1 MKASGTRLQAS
12 VSLSCNVWSDDPP
25 VPMPAT
31 QPLQEARSRNP
42 KPVTFCRREGALN
55 VLVKGRNIPVT
66 EALER
71 YATEKVERVARFFDE
86 DRSDSRAEVELIHE
100 RNRAISEP
108 EVAEATL
115 FINGSVLKASEAS
128 EDMYASIDRMSDKLE
143 RQVKRYRGRQID
155 RWQGQLK
162 NAPEMPVES
171 VQPFVVEEEED
182 IETRIVRTKQFQMKP
197 MSEEE
202 AVLQL
207 ELLDHDF
214 YVFTSADTGDIN
226 VVYRRRDGNYG
237 LIEPAR

>member
-1 MKASGTRLQAS
+1 MLATTEGR
-12 VSLSCNVWSDDPP
+12 SDVDI
-25 VPMPAT
+25 
-31 QPLQEARSRNP
+31 LI
-42 KPVTFCRREGALN
+42 
-55 VLVKGRNIPVT
+55 KGRNIPVT

-71 YATEKVERVARFFDE
+71 YAREKVERVTRFFDE
-86 DRSDSRAEVELIHE
+86 ERSVSRAEVELLHE
-100 RNRAISEP
+100 RNRAVSEP

-115 FINGSVLKASEAS
+115 FINGSVLKASDAS

-143 RQVKRYRGRQID
+143 RQVKRLRGRQID
-155 RWQGQLK
+155 RWQGQMK
-162 NAPEMPVES
+162 NTTAAEGGPDLPS
-171 VQPFVVEEEED
+171 ILDDEEEFEA
-182 IETRIVRTKQFQMKP
+182 RIVRTKQFQMKP

>member
-1 MKASGTRLQAS
+1 M
-12 VSLSCNVWSDDPP
+12 
-25 VPMPAT
+25 
-31 QPLQEARSRNP
+31 EIHI
-42 KPVTFCRREGALN
+42 
-55 VLVKGRNIPVT
+55 KGRNIPVT

-71 YATEKVERVARFFDE
+71 YAWDKVERIARFFDDE
-86 DRSDSRAEVELIHE
+86 RTASRAEVELIHE
-100 RNRAISEP
+100 RNRAVSEP

-115 FINGSVLKASEAS
+115 FINGAVLKASEAS

-143 RQVKRYRGRQID
+143 RQVKRFRGRQID

-162 NAPEMPVES
+162 NTPEAGPEVA
-171 VQPFVVEEEED
+171 QPFVVEEEE

-197 MSEEE
+197 MGAEE

>member
-1 MKASGTRLQAS
+1 MDILI
-12 VSLSCNVWSDDPP
+12 
-25 VPMPAT
+25 
-31 QPLQEARSRNP
+31 
-42 KPVTFCRREGALN
+42 
-55 VLVKGRNIPVT
+55 KGRNIPVT

-71 YATEKVERVARFFDE
+71 YAWEKVERVARFFDDE
-86 DRSDSRAEVELIHE
+86 RTASRAEVELIHE
-100 RNRAISEP
+100 RNRAVSEP

-143 RQVKRYRGRQID
+143 RQVKRFRGRQID

-162 NAPEMPVES
+162 NRPDET
-171 VQPFVVEEEED
+171 QPFVVEEEEE

-197 MSEEE
+197 MGAEE

-226 VVYRRRDGNYG
+226 VVYRRRDGDYG

>member
-1 MKASGTRLQAS
+1 MLATTEGR
-12 VSLSCNVWSDDPP
+12 SD
-25 VPMPAT
+25 MHI
-31 QPLQEARSRNP
+31 LI
-42 KPVTFCRREGALN
+42 
-55 VLVKGRNIPVT
+55 KGRNIPVT

-71 YATEKVERVARFFDE
+71 YAWEKVERVARFFDDE
-86 DRSDSRAEVELIHE
+86 RTASRAEVELIHE

-115 FINGSVLKASEAS
+115 FINGSVLKASESS
-128 EDMYASIDRMSDKLE
+128 EDMYASIDGMSDKLE
-143 RQVKRYRGRQID
+143 RQVKRFRGRQID

-162 NAPEMPVES
+162 NTPDVAPEVA
-171 VQPFVVEEEED
+171 QPFVVEEEEE
-182 IETRIVRTKQFQMKP
+182 IEARIVRTKQFQMKP
-197 MSEEE
+197 MGAEE

-226 VVYRRRDGNYG
+226 VVYRRRDGDYG

>member
-1 MKASGTRLQAS
+1 M
-12 VSLSCNVWSDDPP
+12 D
-25 VPMPAT
+25 
-31 QPLQEARSRNP
+31 
-42 KPVTFCRREGALN
+42 

-66 EALER
+66 EALQR
-71 YATEKVERVARFFDE
+71 YAAEKVERVARFFDE
-86 DRSDSRAEVELIHE
+86 GRSDSRAEVELIHE
-100 RNRAISEP
+100 RNRAVSEP

-115 FINGSVLKASEAS
+115 FINGSVLKASEAT
-128 EDMYASIDRMSDKLE
+128 EDMYASIDRMSDKLG

-162 NAPEMPVES
+162 NRPEAPNDAA
-171 VQPFVVEEEED
+171 QPFVVEDEED
-182 IETRIVRTKQFQMKP
+182 LETRIVRTKQFQMKP

>member
-1 MKASGTRLQAS
+1 MDILI
-12 VSLSCNVWSDDPP
+12 
-25 VPMPAT
+25 
-31 QPLQEARSRNP
+31 
-42 KPVTFCRREGALN
+42 
-55 VLVKGRNIPVT
+55 KGRNIPVT

-71 YATEKVERVARFFDE
+71 YAWEKVERVARFFDDE
-86 DRSDSRAEVELIHE
+86 RTASRAEVELIHE
-100 RNRAISEP
+100 RNRAVSEP

-143 RQVKRYRGRQID
+143 RQVKRFRGRQID

-162 NAPEMPVES
+162 NRPDET
-171 VQPFVVEEEED
+171 QPFVVEEEEE

-197 MSEEE
+197 MSAEE

-226 VVYRRRDGNYG
+226 VVYRRRDGDYG

>member
-1 MKASGTRLQAS
+1 MLATTEGR
-12 VSLSCNVWSDDPP
+12 SD
-25 VPMPAT
+25 MHI
-31 QPLQEARSRNP
+31 LI
-42 KPVTFCRREGALN
+42 
-55 VLVKGRNIPVT
+55 KGRNIPVT
-66 EALER
+66 DALER
-71 YATEKVERVARFFDE
+71 YAWEKVERVARFFDDE
-86 DRSDSRAEVELIHE
+86 RTASRAEVELIHE
-100 RNRAISEP
+100 RNRSVSEP

-143 RQVKRYRGRQID
+143 RQVKRFRGRQID

-162 NAPEMPVES
+162 NAPHVA
-171 VQPFVVEEEED
+171 QPFVVEKEEE

-197 MSEEE
+197 MSAEE

-226 VVYRRRDGNYG
+226 VVYRRRDGDYG